1 VSNQLSITKKLVPL
15 LQRLAWLIIAVRSY
29 SISATCTT
37 SIGKLKEVIGGRLP
51 DCTHVLSS
59 CSILQD
65 DKSIPLKMNFTYF
78 FQNYKKDVTEL
89 LSGELPVLSMVH
101 KKLQ

>member
-1 VSNQLSITKKLVPL
+1 
-15 LQRLAWLIIAVRSY
+15 
-29 SISATCTT
+29 
-37 SIGKLKEVIGGRLP
+37 
-51 DCTHVLSS
+51 
-59 CSILQD
+59 
-65 DKSIPLKMNFTYF
+65 MNFTYF